1 MDKAIGVM
9 GTGWGAFLAQ
19 TIRHL
24 DPHREIHLFG
34 RDVERTTRLA
44 RKIHAKSVFWSV
56 EKMLD
61 AETISAVVVALPH
74 CLHRSVALRAAA
86 QTKAVFLEKPVARS
100 CEEAA
105 AILQAARHA
114 GTVLHVGE
122 NVQFRTDILKAQK
135 IIRAG
140 QIGTPVYMLCFSMH
154 RLAVRGWR
162 TSVVQMGGGIFVDFA
177 VHHVRAIRMLMGSP
191 LRATG
196 RVVTKLVP
204 EMEGEDTAILNLEGD
219 GWTAESHLSWG
230 VESGDLPEFLIM
242 GSEGSLQLWPGKPY
256 LMWYPRN
263 PRGVR
268 AILQRHLPARLT
280 SRLFR
285 TTQHERMRL
294 GGHDLL
300 GYEQELSAFL
310 SAVDQDECSYDNA
323 EEAIAD
329 LNIVEEASQH
339 FCGLPPS
346 CALTSIDRCL
356 QVCTASARQL
366 QNPIEGRRAS
376 FPG

>member
-1 MDKAIGVM
+1 
-9 GTGWGAFLAQ
+9 
-19 TIRHL
+19 
-24 DPHREIHLFG
+24 
-34 RDVERTTRLA
+34 
-44 RKIHAKSVFWSV
+44 
-56 EKMLD
+56 
-61 AETISAVVVALPH
+61 
-74 CLHRSVALRAAA
+74 
-86 QTKAVFLEKPVARS
+86 
-100 CEEAA
+100 
-105 AILQAARHA
+105 
-114 GTVLHVGE
+114 
-122 NVQFRTDILKAQK
+122 
-135 IIRAG
+135 
-140 QIGTPVYMLCFSMH
+140 MH

-162 TSVVQMGGGIFVDFA
+162 TSVVQSGGIFVDFA
-177 VHHVRAIRMLMGSP
+177 VHHIRAIRMLMGSP

-242 GSEGSLQLWPGKPY
+242 GSEGSLQLWSGKPY

-339 FCGLPPS
+339 FCGSPALMRLNLDRPLPPGLHRI
-346 CALTSIDRCL
+346 CAPAAKPD
-356 QVCTASARQL
+356 
-366 QNPIEGRRAS
+366 
-376 FPG
+376 